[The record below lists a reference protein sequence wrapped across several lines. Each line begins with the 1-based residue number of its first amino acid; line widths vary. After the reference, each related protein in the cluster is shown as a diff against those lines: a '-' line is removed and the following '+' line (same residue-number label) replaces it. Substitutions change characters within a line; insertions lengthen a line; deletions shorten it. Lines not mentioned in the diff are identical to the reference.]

1 MKRLLLM
8 LSLVVALAS
17 TAMATDK
24 LAYTLTFNTGSNN
37 SNVSTNLSDYFST
50 ESQAYV
56 NGITAS
62 TSAIY
67 GTAKGLQLGSAK
79 KAGTFTFSLSDAGA
93 VSATKIVVTAK
104 RYNAKDNNSATF
116 TIGSQEGTVTPTGTD
131 DAAYEILLDG
141 SKISSISI
149 STTLRVCFTKVE
161 VYVAEGG
168 DTPDPTPVAPGLP
181 VVKFGDITA
190 DNNGEYQV
198 VAGTEVNV
206 TSTGA
211 ESIIVSNTTD
221 GEQTIEGDTYS
232 FTVDADEMY
241 EFTGVNSVG
250 SSEKF
255 TVSFTVV
262 EAPKTG
268 GIVYTLVKST
278 SELVAGETYAIA
290 CADKGVAMSSEAQAN
305 YRPQIEV
312 SVENG
317 SFEANDNIL
326 AFVLEGESGNWNM
339 STRNYAGTDGYFDM
353 GSKESDNY
361 LTVVSSPCSW
371 SIDINEAGDAE
382 IKSAFNANTTRYV
395 KYNASASRF
404 ATYKSGQAAVQ
415 LYREEV
421 VAPKIFIN
429 EEEVFAGHVVDLVA
443 GDKVIIRGHEAN
455 ELHYKLDVNLA
466 GMRAPATDTEGWVK
480 HDSNE
485 FTYEVPEGFENMS
498 ISLAAKAVNNGKEST
513 PLQFTVSEGTSTGI
527 NGVEAEDA
535 AAKTEWFTIQG
546 VRVAAPAESGL
557 YIRRQGSKVEKVV
570 L

>member
-1 MKRLLLM
+1 M

-17 TAMATDK
+17 TAMAKQVAFVAEGAT
-24 LAYTLTFNTGSNN
+24 YTGDATQ
-37 SNVSTNLSDYFST
+37 V
-50 ESQAYV
+50 AIP
-56 NGITAS
+56 NGE
-62 TSAIY
+62 
-67 GTAKGLQLGSAK
+67 
-79 KAGTFTFSLSDAGA
+79 
-93 VSATKIVVTAK
+93 IVG
-104 RYNAKDNNSATF
+104 ATF
-116 TIGSQEGTVTPTGTD
+116 TAAEVCSIQHTQKNSSKSQVTGGLVRWYANDIMTITPLDGISISKIEINCSTASYANALGNTV
-131 DAAYEILLDG
+131 IDG
-141 SKISSISI
+141 SKIFTVSGSVATYSPNLPFTGSLTFAPTAQVRFSSIVV
-149 STTLRVCFTKVE
+149 TYE
-161 VYVAEGG
+161 DGVA
-168 DTPDPTPVAPGLP
+168 VAAGLP
-181 VVKFGDITA
+181 VVKFGNVIA
-190 DNNGEYQV
+190 DNNGEYDV
-198 VAGTEVNV
+198 VAGTEVTV

-211 ESIIVSNTTD
+211 ESILVTSTSAD
-221 GEQTIEGDTYS
+221 DQTIEGDTYN

-241 EFTGVNSVG
+241 EFTGVNNVG

-268 GIVYTLVKST
+268 GVVYTLVKSAN
-278 SELVAGETYAIA
+278 ELVAGETYTIA